1 MKKRNEQGIAIFLVL
16 FVIACFNSGCSQE
29 PTIGEGTPTD
39 VLFVYMLVSIATL
52 LVFIA
57 ILIFL
62 IIKNNRMNK
71 RYKDQTTT
79 LSTIYN
85 SVPDT
90 VFTKDK
96 SGAYTSCNLVLAK
109 LHGRS
114 ELEMIGK
121 TSEELYRD
129 REQVKFIANS
139 DYRVLNEKKPVREQA
154 WLTFENGGSRFFET
168 MKVPLI
174 QDGEV
179 KGLLGI
185 GRDMTEF
192 KSLLDELNKTQKLT
206 ELMLDTIPFCCIMIN
221 KEHKCFT
228 CNSEAT
234 RLFKLKTKQEF
245 IENYT
250 NLSPK
255 YQPDGW
261 LSSKLSQVY
270 FEKVF
275 EEGKCS
281 FEWMHQ
287 QLDGTLIPALITL
300 VRVTYNNDHVVIA
313 YVRDMREHVQML
325 DEIEKQN
332 TLLKTLNHV
341 SAMLLDPDT
350 DKFENNL
357 FDSMFII
364 AEAIDVARVS
374 IWRNYSRGER
384 LYCTLAYE
392 WQSEDLP
399 KTGISPDLSYT
410 DNIPGCEDQLAKGK
424 CLNIV
429 AHNMTQEQPHEVLS
443 AFAVPVFVR
452 DKFWGFV
459 AFDDRH
465 SEHKFVKNEELILRS
480 ISRMIACTLI
490 RNELARDIRTT
501 TSQLEIMVKEAH
513 KASRA
518 KSDFLAKMSHEIR
531 TPMNAIA
538 GMAELALR
546 EKELESTHRHIF
558 TIKQASANLLSI
570 INDILDFTKIESG
583 KFEIIPDYYQFSSLM
598 NDVISIIRM
607 RAIDSQLRFA
617 VYIDNNIP
625 NELYGDETRIRQ
637 VLINVLGNAV
647 KYTDV
652 GFITFTVKGCLRDAD
667 TIDLTI
673 DIMDTGRGI
682 KKENLKELFVDFV
695 QFDTVKNRNIE
706 GTGLGLAITW
716 NILKA
721 VGGDIQVFSEYGKGS
736 LFTITLPQKFRSPE
750 GLAHIEDAE
759 KKNVLIY
766 ERRDIYA
773 DSIVATLDNLG
784 VSSELV
790 SEAAEF
796 FDRLAAKTFSFI
808 FIAHALYRQ
817 YKSLMLEV
825 EKTSRIVLI
834 TEFGEATSNDGRSVL
849 AMPAHCVSVATIMN
863 GLAEAYSYKEDDDS
877 LTHFIASDA
886 AILVVDDI
894 KTNLII
900 AEGLLL
906 PYNLQIDLCKSGAEA
921 IAAVQ
926 SKHYD
931 LVFMDHWMPEMD
943 GVEATKRIRALGGG
957 ENSYY
962 KRLPIIALTANVISG
977 TQDMFI
983 ENGLNGFLAKPI
995 DTVMLNIVLERWIP
1009 KEKRKSAVSHDCG
1022 KPCTDPDGRAA
1033 KEKERDSLPAFKV
1046 SGLDTRK
1053 GLVLTGGSLE
1063 RYLETLNVFCC
1074 DGREKIQQLKT
1085 CLEAGNIPLYTILV
1099 HALKSACAN
1108 IGAEELSAAAGDLE
1122 AAGKRSDMCFI
1133 EEYNH
1138 RLFAVLE
1145 VLLSNIHDAVAAHR
1159 EKTEVSPDAELL
1171 KTRLTELKHAL
1182 ETLDARV
1189 MNEVAEHLLRLSLP
1203 AETAS
1208 VVQSISRNI
1217 LMSDYDKALALTE
1230 SLLEESPD
1238 G

>member
-501 TSQLEIMVKEAH
+501 TTQLEIMVKEAH

-570 INDILDFTKIESG
+570 INDILDITKIESG
-583 KFEIIPDYYQFSSLM
+583 KMEIMPDYYLFSSLM
-598 NDVISIIRM
+598 NDVISIIKIKL
-607 RAIDSQLRFA
+607 IDSQLRFT
-617 VYIDNNIP
+617 VNIDSNIP

-637 VLINVLGNAV
+637 IFINLLNNAV
-647 KYTDV
+647 KYTEEGFVSITVTGTILDKDV
-652 GFITFTVKGCLRDAD
+652 VI
-667 TIDLTI
+667 LTI
-673 DIMDTGRGI
+673 IVKDSGRGI
-682 KKENLKELFVDFV
+682 KQENINKLFDDFS
-695 QFDTVKNRNIE
+695 QFDTAKNKSIE

-716 NILKA
+716 NILKSM
-721 VGGDIQVFSEYGKGS
+721 GGDIKVFSEYEKGS
-736 LFTITLPQKFRSPE
+736 TFTVTLPQEFLSHNKLASVRNPE
-750 GLAHIEDAE
+750 E
-759 KKNVLIY
+759 KSVLVY

-773 DSIVATLDNLG
+773 NSIMNTLENLG
-784 VSSELV
+784 VKASLV
-790 SEAAEF
+790 SSGIDLREKLESGVY
-796 FDRLAAKTFSFI
+796 SFI
-808 FIAHALYRQ
+808 FLAPPLYQ
-817 YKSLMLEV
+817 HSKNILLEFAASSSIVML
-825 EKTSRIVLI
+825 
-834 TEFGEATSNDGRSVL
+834 TEFGEAPPNEDFNIL
-849 AMPAHCVSVATIMN
+849 AMPVHCISVANTLN
-863 GLAEAYSYKEDDDS
+863 GISEIYSYKEHES
-877 LTHFIASDA
+877 LFNFTAPDA
-886 AILVVDDI
+886 RILVVDDI
-894 KTNLII
+894 KTNLTVT
-900 AEGLLL
+900 EGLLL
-906 PYNLQIDLCKSGAEA
+906 PYQLQVDLCKSGIEA
-921 IAAVQ
+921 INAV
-926 SKHYD
+926 KKMHYD
-931 LVFMDHWMPEMD
+931 LIFMDHWMLEMD
-943 GVEATKRIRALGGG
+943 GVEATKHIRAMDSHG
-957 ENSYY
+957 STYY
-962 KRLPIIALTANVISG
+962 RDIPIIALTANAISG
-977 TQDMFI
+977 TRDMFI
-983 ENGLNGFLAKPI
+983 KNGFNDFLAKPI
-995 DTVMLNIVLERWIP
+995 DTVKLNSILERWVP
-1009 KEKRKSAVSHDCG
+1009 KKKQRRITVPHENG
-1022 KPCTDPDGRAA
+1022 TAA
-1033 KEKERDSLPAFKV
+1033 FAAGGGASIDTASLLANFEIE
-1046 SGLDTRK
+1046 GLNINRGIT
-1053 GLVLTGGSLE
+1053 VTGGSTK
-1063 RYLETLNVFCC
+1063 RYLEILSVFCD
-1074 DGREKIQQLKT
+1074 DGLEKAGNLTECLKT
-1085 CLEAGNIPLYTILV
+1085 GDIALYTIHV
-1099 HALKSACAN
+1099 HAMKSAASN
-1108 IGAEELSAAAGDLE
+1108 IGAEELANAAKDLE
-1122 AAGKRSDMCFI
+1122 RAGKREDAGFI
-1133 EEYNH
+1133 EAHNP
-1138 RLFAVLE
+1138 RFLTDLE
-1145 VLLSNIHDAVAAHR
+1145 LLMSGIRKMLSSCRENENEAAAPQD
-1159 EKTEVSPDAELL
+1159 TEAL
-1171 KTRLTELKHAL
+1171 KTRLTDLKRSL
-1182 ETLDARV
+1182 ETLDART
-1189 MNEVAEHLLRLSLP
+1189 MNTTIELLIDMKLPEVTSA
-1203 AETAS
+1203 
-1208 VVQSISRNI
+1208 VVQNISRSI
-1217 LMSDYDKALALTE
+1217 LMAEYDQALVLTE
-1230 SLLEESPD
+1230 SLLKSS
-1238 G
+1238 

>member
-1 MKKRNEQGIAIFLVL
+1 MTGKEGLGIVKILLVFFIPL
-16 FVIACFNSGCSQE
+16 GFSGCSLEAFTSRLSVLLDYPEFYADYQRLVQVFSVL
-29 PTIGEGTPTD
+29 IG
-39 VLFVYMLVSIATL
+39 LFLILIVMLV
-52 LVFIA
+52 
-57 ILIFL
+57 ILF
-62 IIKNNRMNK
+62 IKNFLATEK
-71 RYKDQTTT
+71 YKNQMIT
-79 LSTIYN
+79 LSVIYK
-85 SVPDT
+85 SMPGMM
-90 VFTKDK
+90 FAKDIN
-96 SGAYTSCNLVLAK
+96 GRYTSCNQSFAEFA
-109 LHGRS
+109 RRPES
-114 ELEMIGK
+114 EIIGK
-121 TSEELYRD
+121 NPLEVFKID
-129 REQVKFIANS
+129 EQMARSFMKA
-139 DYRVLNEKKPVREQA
+139 DKKVLNEGITVKVEEYF
-154 WLTFENGGSRFFET
+154 TFADSSKRLFET
-168 MKVPLI
+168 IKVPLI
-174 QDGEV
+174 RDGEMI
-179 KGLLGI
+179 GMLGI
-185 GRDMTEF
+185 
-192 KSLLDELNKTQKLT
+192 S
-206 ELMLDTIPFCCIMIN
+206 
-221 KEHKCFT
+221 
-228 CNSEAT
+228 
-234 RLFKLKTKQEF
+234 
-245 IENYT
+245 
-250 NLSPK
+250 
-255 YQPDGW
+255 
-261 LSSKLSQVY
+261 
-270 FEKVF
+270 
-275 EEGKCS
+275 
-281 FEWMHQ
+281 
-287 QLDGTLIPALITL
+287 
-300 VRVTYNNDHVVIA
+300 
-313 YVRDMREHVQML
+313 
-325 DEIEKQN
+325 
-332 TLLKTLNHV
+332 
-341 SAMLLDPDT
+341 
-350 DKFENNL
+350 
-357 FDSMFII
+357 
-364 AEAIDVARVS
+364 
-374 IWRNYSRGER
+374 
-384 LYCTLAYE
+384 
-392 WQSEDLP
+392 
-399 KTGISPDLSYT
+399 
-410 DNIPGCEDQLAKGK
+410 
-424 CLNIV
+424 
-429 AHNMTQEQPHEVLS
+429 
-443 AFAVPVFVR
+443 
-452 DKFWGFV
+452 
-459 AFDDRH
+459 
-465 SEHKFVKNEELILRS
+465 
-480 ISRMIACTLI
+480 
-490 RNELARDIRTT
+490 RDIT
-501 TSQLEIMVKEAH
+501 QHKAAEEAAH
-513 KASRA
+513 EASRA
-518 KSDFLAKMSHEIR
+518 KSNFLAKMSHEIR
-531 TPMNAIA
+531 TPMNAVI

-546 EKELESTHRHIF
+546 EKNLDAARRHIF
-558 TIKQASANLLSI
+558 TVKQAGTNLLSI

-1182 ETLDARV
+1182 EALDARV